1 MVRIRLKRIG
11 RSQQPFFR
19 VVVADSRLAV
29 CKKYID
35 LLGTYCPL
43 KHDLKID
50 QERTLTWLK
59 KGAQPTD
66 SVRTLLSK
74 AGVLKAYHEFC
85 HSPSPE
91 QT

>member
-50 QERTLTWLK
+50 QERTLT
-59 KGAQPTD
+59 
-66 SVRTLLSK
+66 
-74 AGVLKAYHEFC
+74 
-85 HSPSPE
+85 
-91 QT
+91 